1 MTTVSIEPWS
11 VTALVGSSPVVFTCT
26 ITLNHDIGA
35 DHSAL
40 NVVWKQD
47 AMSVTSS
54 TTPAELEMHNMFL
67 SSVTISTHTSFS
79 EKEYCCNTSIIGTK
93 AVSVCSS
100 VEVLGENSHVLLTL
114 CE

>member
-1 MTTVSIEPWS
+1 M
-11 VTALVGSSPVVFTCT
+11 VFTCT
-26 ITLNHDIGA
+26 ITLNHDIGP

-40 NVVWKQD
+40 NVVWTRD

-54 TTPAELEMHNMFL
+54 TTRPAKLEMHNIFL

-79 EKEYCCNTSIIGTK
+79 EKEYCCSASIIGTK
-93 AVSVCSS
+93 VVSVCSS